1 MCSDKAMGACHST
14 AAMRWERSV
23 DLLQRMQ
30 CAGSATSEQL
40 VFQSEFSSR
49 GCLLKRCFN
58 PFHIA
63 TLCGKDCPQRP
74 WAITLQSLLLTP
86 GSRVSTCTS
95 VLHSS
100 YDFKC
105 KTVQIHIIYTHIC
118 IHMYACDSGVVCLSG
133 HLRLQTIDST
143 IDWHINHDHSYCSTC
158 LLIDLITDSFT
169 LPFIVLSLSL
179 FLSCGCWSTVHLI
192 SMMRQKIDQVCH
204 WNCWTFCRGPGPA
217 RWQWLVWSGIIH
229 YR

>member
-118 IHMYACDSGVVCLSG
+118 IHMYMRVIQGLFVYPVIYVCKLLIQQSIDI
-133 HLRLQTIDST
+133 LITIIHT
-143 IDWHINHDHSYCSTC
+143 AVLVC
-158 LLIDLITDSFT
+158 LLI
-169 LPFIVLSLSL
+169 
-179 FLSCGCWSTVHLI
+179 
-192 SMMRQKIDQVCH
+192 
-204 WNCWTFCRGPGPA
+204 
-217 RWQWLVWSGIIH
+217 
-229 YR
+229 

>member
-30 CAGSATSEQL
+30 CTGSATSEQL

-74 WAITLQSLLLTP
+74 WATTLQSLLLTP

-95 VLHSS
+95 VDSFELWLQMQDSTNTHNILYIYIYS
-100 YDFKC
+100 
-105 KTVQIHIIYTHIC
+105 IH
-118 IHMYACDSGVVCLSG
+118 ACDSGVVCLSG

-143 IDWHINHDHSYCSTC
+143 IDWHINHNHSYCSTC
-158 LLIDLITDSFT
+158 LLIDLFTD
-169 LPFIVLSLSL
+169 
-179 FLSCGCWSTVHLI
+179 
-192 SMMRQKIDQVCH
+192 K
-204 WNCWTFCRGPGPA
+204 N
-217 RWQWLVWSGIIH
+217 
-229 YR
+229 